1 MVVDVHHRLE
11 DEGGFADAWV
21 TTQQNQGTGHKA
33 TAQHTVEFVV
43 VHIDALLFAC
53 LDFGETARTLVL
65 PWKAQGAPMTPLHA
79 TRLAGSLADGTRL
92 GIDNLFDTGAPFATR
107 RTFAEPLGLFAA
119 TGTAEIGGLLLC
131 HIDGKTIYGANITI
145 FSITCIKI

>member
-11 DEGGFADAWV
+11 DEGGFADAGV
-21 TTQQNQGTGHKA
+21 TTQQDQGTGHKSA
-33 TAQHTVEFVV
+33 TQHTVEFFVMHV
-43 VHIDALLFAC
+43 DALLFAC

-65 PWKAQGAPMTPLHA
+65 PRKAQGASMTPLHA
-79 TRLAGSLADGTRL
+79 TRLAGSLTDGTRL

>member
-11 DEGGFADAWV
+11 DQSGFANAGV
-21 TTQQNQGTGHKA
+21 ATQQDQGTGHKA
-33 TAQHTVEFVV
+33 TTQHTVEFFV
-43 VHIDALLFAC
+43 VHIDALLFAS
-53 LDFGETARTLVL
+53 LYFGETTRTFVL
-65 PWKAQGAPMTPLHA
+65 PWKAQRASMTPLHT

-92 GIDNLFDTGAPFATR
+92 GIDNFFNTGAPFATR

-119 TGTAEIGGLLLC
+119 TGTAEIGCLLLC
-131 HIDGKTIYGANITI
+131 HIDGKTIYGANITF

>member
-43 VHIDALLFAC
+43 VHINALLFAC
-53 LDFGETARTLVL
+53 LDFRETTRTLIL

-107 RTFAEPLGLFAA
+107 WTFAEPLGLFAT
-119 TGTAEIGGLLLC
+119 TGAAEIGCLLLC
-131 HIDGKTIYGANITI
+131 HIDGKSIYGANITI